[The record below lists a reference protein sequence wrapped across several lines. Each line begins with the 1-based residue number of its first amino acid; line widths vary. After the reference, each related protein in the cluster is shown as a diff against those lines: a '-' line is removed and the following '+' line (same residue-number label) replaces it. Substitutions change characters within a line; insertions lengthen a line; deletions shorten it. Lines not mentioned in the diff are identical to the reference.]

1 MADYGQLARDL
12 VANAINNQLPG
23 LTKDIVIRFFVSEGE
38 YDAEADTTT
47 PVYQNTTPFKVVAAK
62 PTFEDVQE
70 YEVNRKSIKLLVPG
84 KSVSKQPANDVDKV
98 LIGKIVNGVL
108 TGATEWN
115 IQKVVGVPGD
125 PLYLVFVGQT

>member
-38 YDAEADTTT
+38 YDAENDTTT

-70 YEVNRKSIKLLVPG
+70 YDVNRKSIKLLVPG
-84 KSVSKQPANDVDKV
+84 KSVAKQPTNDVDKV
-98 LIGKIVNGVL
+98 LIGKTVNGVL